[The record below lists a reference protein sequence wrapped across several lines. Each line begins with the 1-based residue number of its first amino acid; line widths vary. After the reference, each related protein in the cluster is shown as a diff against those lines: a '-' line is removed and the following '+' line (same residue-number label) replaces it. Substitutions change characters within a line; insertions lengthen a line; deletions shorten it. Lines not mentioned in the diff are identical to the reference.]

1 MLNINFKKIDPEY
14 RVLIKDVAKFA
25 TILIVFNFFMFLSNT
40 RKNSLM
46 GANYITFMVYILMGV
61 LTYQLVISKLIKFD

>member
-40 RKNSLM
+40 KK
-46 GANYITFMVYILMGV
+46 IV
-61 LTYQLVISKLIKFD
+61 